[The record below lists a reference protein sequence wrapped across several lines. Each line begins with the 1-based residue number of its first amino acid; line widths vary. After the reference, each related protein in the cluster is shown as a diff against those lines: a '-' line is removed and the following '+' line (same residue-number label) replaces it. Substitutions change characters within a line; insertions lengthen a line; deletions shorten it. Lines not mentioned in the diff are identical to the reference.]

1 MSGFASPPHPMPTPF
16 FDAVII
22 GAGAAGLFCAA
33 RAGQRGLKVLLIDHA
48 DKVAEKIRISGG
60 GRCNFTNREL
70 DPRAP
75 QRHFVGQNPQFC
87 RSALSRYTPQD
98 FIALVQRHGIAFHEK
113 HKGQLF
119 ADRSA
124 EDIIAML
131 LAECADGRVERWQPC
146 GVKSIAYEATE
157 RYAATPAASP
167 HPCPLPEGEGVKPA
181 QAIALAPLGRG
192 RGEGQQRPEHIQV
205 FSGSNAYTESAG
217 SYQINTDRGPVQA
230 RSLVI
235 ATGGLS
241 IPKIGASDFGYR
253 LARQFK
259 LPLVAQRPG
268 LVPLTFDGA
277 DWAPYAQLAGLAL
290 PVEIS
295 TGAKKERMAF
305 HEDLLFTHRGLSGP
319 AVLQISSYWQEGA
332 PLAINLAPGVD
343 LSEALV
349 QAKAR
354 SRKRIA
360 NELATLVP
368 ARLADAW
375 ASTDADWQRPIN
387 EASDKALARLAERL
401 ARWQLTPMGTEG
413 YKKAEV
419 TLGGVDTRALSQQ
432 TMECKSQPGL
442 YFIGEVVDITG
453 WLGGYNFQWAWSSA
467 AACAQALPGE

>member
-1 MSGFASPPHPMPTPF
+1 MSTPF

-33 RAGQRGLKVLLIDHA
+33 QAGQRGLKVLLIDHA

-60 GRCNFTNREL
+60 GRCNFTNRDL
-70 DPRAP
+70 DMRAP
-75 QRHFVGQNPQFC
+75 HRHFVGQNPQFC

-146 GVKSIAYEATE
+146 GVKNA
-157 RYAATPAASP
+157 
-167 HPCPLPEGEGVKPA
+167 VF
-181 QAIALAPLGRG
+181 LAVRAEQP
-192 RGEGQQRPEHIQV
+192 
-205 FSGSNAYTESAG
+205 SAG

-230 RSLVI
+230 RCLVI

-253 LARQFK
+253 LARQFG

-295 TGAKKERMAF
+295 VGAKKERMAF

-319 AVLQISSYWQEGA
+319 AVLQISSYWQDGQ
-332 PLAINLAPGVD
+332 PLAINLAPGID
-343 LSEALV
+343 LPEALQ

-360 NELATLVP
+360 NELAALVP
-368 ARLADAW
+368 TRLAEAW

-387 EASDKALARLAERL
+387 EAADKALARLAERL

-432 TMECKSQPGL
+432 SMECKTQPGL

-453 WLGGYNFQWAWSSA
+453 WLGGYNFQWAWASGH
-467 AACAQALPGE
+467 ACAQALSPH